1 MVSATERVPRRRV
14 SHLEMIWMNIF
25 WFANNV
31 HWGALLAVVI
41 PSQVAKFSANKAAGL
56 PMVTVAGTIIA
67 VLVHPLAGAL
77 SDRITSR
84 WGKRRPY
91 LFWWTLPNIVGLIA
105 MAYAR
110 EIWVMAL
117 IFALIQLANNMAN
130 APWTAVIADKV
141 PKEQRGVAS
150 GYYGLMGVLG
160 TVVGGG
166 VLAFMVDKTAPEA
179 VYIRQ
184 LFLVYGIVVVIQT
197 ACTVLSVL
205 FVKEEPAP
213 GGPRLSRRE
222 IKDLFWINPK
232 QYPDFFWVYLTRFLV
247 TLGIW
252 VIYTFLQYYFED
264 VLGMKG
270 EASIGNFLIWM
281 TASSVLTVY
290 LAGYLSDFWGRKG
303 MVYLSGGIM
312 TLVCLGFLLLQ
323 QPWILYPAAVLFG
336 LGYGAYQSVD
346 NALAVDVLPDPEEF
360 GKHMGVWQVA
370 GILPQVLA
378 SLVGGVVLS
387 ATRGAAGHLGYT
399 LIFVAAVLFF
409 LLGTVFVARVKSV
422 R

>member
-1 MVSATERVPRRRV
+1 MVAATREVPTRRV
-14 SHLEMIWMNIF
+14 SHWQMFWMNIF

-41 PSQVAKFSANKAAGL
+41 PSQVAKFSVNKAAGL

-67 VLVHPLAGAL
+67 VIVHPLAGAL

-84 WGKRRPY
+84 WGRRRPF
-91 LFWWTLPNIVGLIA
+91 LFWWTLPNLVGLAA
-105 MAYAR
+105 MAFAR

-117 IFALIQLANNMAN
+117 IFAVIQFTNNMAN
-130 APWTAVIADKV
+130 APWTAVVADQV
-141 PKEQRGVAS
+141 PKEQHGVAS
-150 GYYGLMGVLG
+150 GYYGFLGVLG

-166 VLAFMVDKTAPEA
+166 LLAYMVDKTAPAE

-197 ACTVLSVL
+197 ICTVLSVL
-205 FVKEEPAP
+205 FVQEAPAP
-213 GGPRLSRRE
+213 GGPRLKASE
-222 IKDLFWINPK
+222 FKHLFWISPR

-264 VLGMKG
+264 VLGLKG
-270 EASIGNFLIWM
+270 EASIGTFLIWM
-281 TASSVLTVY
+281 TGSSVLTVY
-290 LAGYLSDFWGRKG
+290 VAGYLSDFWGRKG
-303 MVYLSGGIM
+303 MVYLSGGVM
-312 TLVCLGFLLLQ
+312 TLVCFGFLLVQ
-323 QPWILYPAAVLFG
+323 AQWILYPAAVLFG
-336 LGYGAYQSVD
+336 LGYGAYTSVD
-346 NALAVDVLPDPEEF
+346 QALAVDVLPDPEEF
-360 GKHMGVWQVA
+360 GKHLGVWQVA

-378 SLVGGVVLS
+378 SLVGGIVLS
-387 ATRGAAGHLGYT
+387 ASRGAAGHLGYT
-399 LIFVAAVLFF
+399 LIFIAAVLFF
-409 LLGTVFVARVKSV
+409 TLGTVFVSQVKSV